1 VNYEQL
7 ALTLAIIGTLCWG
20 ICFWWMH
27 SISRRQ
33 ESLLTELHEQGR
45 RIEELS
51 RAEHD
56 LIREV
61 HPKVEE
67 ISEDVG
73 RVADAVGNQAGRR
86 R

>member
-1 VNYEQL
+1 VNNEQL
-7 ALTLAIIGTLCWG
+7 ALALGIIGTLCWG
-20 ICFWWMH
+20 ICFWWMR
-27 SISRRQ
+27 SISHRQ

-45 RIEELS
+45 RIEKLS
-51 RAEHD
+51 KAEHD

-73 RVADAVGNQAGRR
+73 RVAAAVSQTPAQRR
-86 R
+86 